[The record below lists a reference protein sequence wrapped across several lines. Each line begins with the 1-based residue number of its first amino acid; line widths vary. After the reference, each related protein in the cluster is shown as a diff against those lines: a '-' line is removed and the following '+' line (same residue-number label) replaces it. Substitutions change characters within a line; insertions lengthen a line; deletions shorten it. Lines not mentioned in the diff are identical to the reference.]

1 MKADSSLKVGILSLS
16 NYITV
21 LVNTILFPV
30 FPAMARD
37 LNINLTDLAILVG
50 IVSFPAAVINLFGGV
65 LSDRFG
71 RKLVMVVSL
80 IIYGLGGLIAGLA
93 ILLMQNPWPLLLV
106 GRFLQG
112 VGSATPMFL
121 SVALVGDIFSSIER
135 SKAVGFL
142 ETANG
147 LGKVSSPVLGGAIGL
162 ISWRAIFFIYPLVA
176 IPVAIATWVYIK
188 EPEHDKNVEW
198 KKHKEAFQLF
208 KNRSRLLSL
217 VAAFMVIFILIGTM
231 FWMSDFLGTR
241 LEINK
246 LLRGVIIALPAV
258 AMMLTT
264 LLAGFISQ
272 RLHPRLIIA
281 IGMLLLAGSSIILGF
296 VFNTLFFWPL
306 IVLVGVGAGI
316 TLPAIDTVS
325 TSVKSKDIRGLTTTI
340 YGSARSLGGALSPI
354 TFSFLLHYGNR
365 LTFASIGAV
374 GLMMTV
380 VFYFLF
386 REKDILP
393 EELLPDD
400 APQKKG

>member
-1 MKADSSLKVGILSLS
+1 MKADSALKVGILSLS

-37 LNINLTDLAILVG
+37 LGINLTDLAILVG

-65 LSDRFG
+65 LADRFG

-80 IIYGLGGLIAGLA
+80 FIYGLGGLVAGLA
-93 ILLMQNPWPLLLV
+93 ILLVAKPYPLLLV

-112 VGSATPMFL
+112 LGSATPMFL
-121 SVALVGDIFSSIER
+121 SVALVGDIFQSIER

-162 ISWRAIFFIYPLVA
+162 LAWQAIFFLYPLVA
-176 IPVAIATWVYIK
+176 IPVAVATWVYIK
-188 EPEHDKNVEW
+188 EPEHDKSVEW
-198 KKHKEAFQLF
+198 DKHKEAFLLF
-208 KNRSRLLSL
+208 TNRSRLLSL
-217 VAAFMVIFILIGTM
+217 VAAFLVIFLLIGTM
-231 FWMSDFLGTR
+231 FWMSDFLGAK
-241 LEINK
+241 LEVNK

-264 LLAGFISQ
+264 LAAGFISQ
-272 RLHPRLIIA
+272 RLHPRIIIA
-281 IGMLLLAGSSIILGF
+281 LGMLLLAGSAVMLGF
-296 VFNTLFFWPL
+296 FFNALLFWPL
-306 IVLVGVGAGI
+306 IVLVGIGAGI

-365 LTFASIGAV
+365 LTFASLGAA
-374 GLMMTV
+374 GLALTV
-380 VFYFLF
+380 IFYLLF

-400 APQKKG
+400 AAPEQG

>member
-1 MKADSSLKVGILSLS
+1 MKADSTLKVGILSLS

-50 IVSFPAAVINLFGGV
+50 IVSFPAAIINLFGGI

-80 IIYGLGGLIAGLA
+80 FLYGLGGLLAGLA
-93 ILLMQNPWPLLLV
+93 IIFVANPYSLILV

-121 SVALVGDIFSSIER
+121 SVALVGDIFQSIER

-147 LGKVSSPVLGGAIGL
+147 LGKVSSPVIGGAIGL
-162 ISWRAIFFIYPLVA
+162 VSWRAIFFVYPLVA
-176 IPVAIATWVYIK
+176 IPVAVATWIYIN
-188 EPEHDKNVEW
+188 EPKQNRDVDWN
-198 KKHKEAFQLF
+198 KHKEAFLLF
-208 KNRSRLLSL
+208 KNRSRILSL

-231 FWMSDFLGTR
+231 FWMSDFLGTK
-241 LEINK
+241 LQINK

-264 LLAGFISQ
+264 LLAGFISE
-272 RLHPRLIIA
+272 RIHPRIIMSV
-281 IGMLLLAGSSIILGF
+281 GMLLLAGSAIVLGF
-296 VFNTLFFWPL
+296 VFNSLLFWPL
-306 IVLVGVGAGI
+306 IVLIGIGAGI

-325 TSVKSKDIRGLTTTI
+325 TSVESKDIRGLTTTI
-340 YGSARSLGGALSPI
+340 YGSARSLGAALSTI
-354 TFSFLLHYGNR
+354 TFSFLLHYGSR
-365 LTFASIGAV
+365 LTFVVIGVAAI
-374 GLMMTV
+374 V
-380 VFYFLF
+380 VTIIFFLLF
-386 REKDILP
+386 IEKDILP
-393 EELLPDD
+393 EELIPED
-400 APQKKG
+400 AAPEQG